1 MRDIYKPHP
10 QDAGKTISTLE
21 AIITVKGGILSGHPE
36 VLMASSDLQMLMG
49 AGEQWL
55 GHT

>member
-21 AIITVKGGILSGHPE
+21 AIITVKGGILSGHLE